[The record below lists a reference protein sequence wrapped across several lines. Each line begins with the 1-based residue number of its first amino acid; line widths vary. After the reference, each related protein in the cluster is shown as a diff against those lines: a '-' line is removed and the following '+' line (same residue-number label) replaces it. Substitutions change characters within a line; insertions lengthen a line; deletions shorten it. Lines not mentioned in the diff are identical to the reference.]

1 MPSKIVLRCQGGFC
15 NRFRA
20 IASAVL
26 WAEDLDARL
35 EIYWPVE
42 KGHMPAQLDHLIDP
56 ASIDRLTYIR
66 NGYIRAKQVLSVED
80 MIASIQTS
88 DHEVIIQS
96 YSMFHD
102 DLLKL
107 TDRGLAVLRKI
118 KVVPSITFIAHKA
131 MPSLGEG
138 LIGLHIR
145 RTDHVKCIA
154 ASPLQAFEELV
165 SKALSDHEGK
175 GGYTGRF
182 LLATDDAAVKER
194 FRDLFGEAIV
204 SPVVA
209 LGRMTESQQEMGV
222 VDWLLLQ
229 GCQKIYAS
237 AGSSFSEL
245 AAWRAG
251 IELVCVKVTSSA

>member
-26 WAEDLDARL
+26 WAEDIDARL

-42 KGHMPAQLDHLIDP
+42 KGHMPAPLEHLIDP
-56 ASIDRLTYIR
+56 SSIGRLTYVR
-66 NGYIRAKQVLSVED
+66 NGYIRAKQVLSVKD
-80 MIASIQTS
+80 MEASIQAS
-88 DHEVIIQS
+88 SYEVIIQS

-102 DLLKL
+102 DLVKL
-107 TDRGLAVLRKI
+107 TERGLAMLRKI
-118 KVVPSITFIAHKA
+118 QIVPSLTYMAEKA
-131 MPSLGEG
+131 MPSGE

-145 RTDHVKCIA
+145 RTDHVKCIE
-154 ASPLQAFEELV
+154 ASPLEAFEEIV
-165 SKALSDHEGK
+165 SKVLSLRSGHEGHE
-175 GGYTGRF
+175 GYKGRF
-182 LLATDDAAVKER
+182 LLATDDSAVKER

-204 SPVVA
+204 SPVVT

-229 GCQKIYAS
+229 GCKKIYAS

-251 IELVCVKVTSSA
+251 IELICV

>member
-15 NRFRA
+15 NRIRA
-20 IASAVL
+20 IVSAVL

-42 KGHMPAQLDHLIDP
+42 KGHMPAPLDHLIDP
-56 ASIDRLTYIR
+56 ASIGRLTYVH
-66 NGYIRAKQVLSVED
+66 NGYTRAKQVLSVED
-80 MIASIQTS
+80 MVASIQTS
-88 DHEVIIQS
+88 SDHVVIQS

-102 DLLKL
+102 DLINR
-107 TDRGLAVLRKI
+107 TERGLAALRKI
-118 KVVPSITFIAHKA
+118 QPVASLTHIANRA
-131 MPSLGEG
+131 MPAGE

-154 ASPLQAFEELV
+154 ASPLEAFEEIV
-165 SKALSDHEGK
+165 SKVLGCMSDLSEVRG
-175 GGYTGRF
+175 TRF

-194 FRDLFGEAIV
+194 FRELFGEAIV
-204 SPVVA
+204 SPVVT

-229 GCQKIYAS
+229 GCKKIYAS

-251 IELVCVKVTSSA
+251 IELVYV

>member
-1 MPSKIVLRCQGGFC
+1 MYSVSNMQSKIVLRCQGGFC

-20 IASAVL
+20 IVSAVL
-26 WAEDLDARL
+26 WAEDIDARL

-42 KGHMPAQLDHLIDP
+42 KGHMPVPLEHLIVPD
-56 ASIDRLTYIR
+56 SIPRVTYVR

-80 MIASIQTS
+80 MEASIQAS
-88 DHEVIIQS
+88 IHEIIIQS
-96 YSMFHD
+96 YSMFHN
-102 DLLKL
+102 DLINR
-107 TDRGLAVLRKI
+107 TERGVSMLRKI
-118 KVVPSITFIAHKA
+118 KIVPSLTYIAHKA
-131 MPSLGEG
+131 MPAGE

-154 ASPLQAFEELV
+154 ASPLSAFEELV
-165 SKALSDHEGK
+165 SKTLGSMSDLSEMRG
-175 GGYTGRF
+175 TRF
-182 LLATDDAAVKER
+182 LLATDDAEVKQR
-194 FRDLFGEAIV
+194 FRDLYGDAIV
-204 SPVVA
+204 SPVVT

-229 GCQKIYAS
+229 GCSRIYAS

-251 IELVCVKVTSSA
+251 IEVVCV

>member
-1 MPSKIVLRCQGGFC
+1 MPLKIVLRCQGGFC

-42 KGHMPAQLDHLIDP
+42 KGHMPAALDHLIDP
-56 ASIDRLTYIR
+56 ASIGRLTYVR
-66 NGYIRAKQVLSVED
+66 NGYVRAKQVLSIGD
-80 MIASIQTS
+80 MEASIKAS
-88 DHEVIIQS
+88 NHEVLIQS
-96 YSMFHD
+96 YSMFHK
-102 DLLKL
+102 DLVNL
-107 TDRGLAVLRKI
+107 TERGIDALRKI
-118 KVVPSITFIAHKA
+118 QIVPSLAHMASKA
-131 MPSLGEG
+131 MPAGE

-154 ASPLQAFEELV
+154 ASPLSAFEEIV
-165 SKALSDHEGK
+165 SKILSDHEGK

-182 LLATDDAAVKER
+182 LLATDDFAVKQG
-194 FRDLFGEAIV
+194 FRELFGEAIV
-204 SPVVA
+204 SPVVT

-229 GCQKIYAS
+229 GCEKIYAS

-251 IELVCVKVTSSA
+251 INLICV

>member
-26 WAEDLDARL
+26 WAEDIDARL

-42 KGHMPAQLDHLIDP
+42 KGHMPAPLEHLIVP
-56 ASIDRLTYIR
+56 ASIGRLTYVR

-80 MIASIQTS
+80 MKASIQAS
-88 DHEVIIQS
+88 SYEIIIQS

-102 DLLKL
+102 DLINL
-107 TDRGLAVLRKI
+107 TERGLAMLRKI
-118 KVVPSITFIAHKA
+118 QIVPSLANMAIKA
-131 MPSLGEG
+131 MPAGE

-154 ASPLQAFEELV
+154 ASPLEAFEEIV
-165 SKALSDHEGK
+165 SKVVASGQ
-175 GGYTGRF
+175 GGFKGRF
-182 LLATDDAAVKER
+182 LLATDDSAVKER
-194 FRDLFGEAIV
+194 FHDLFGDAIV
-204 SPVVA
+204 SPVVT

-229 GCQKIYAS
+229 GCTKIYAS

-251 IELVCVKVTSSA
+251 IELICV

>member
-1 MPSKIVLRCQGGFC
+1 MPTKIVLRCQCGFC
-15 NRFRA
+15 NRIRA
-20 IASAVL
+20 IVSAVL

-42 KGHMPAQLDHLIDP
+42 KGHMPAPLEHLIVP
-56 ASIDRLTYIR
+56 ASIDRLTYVH

-80 MIASIQTS
+80 MVASIQASS
-88 DHEVIIQS
+88 DHVVIQS

-102 DLLKL
+102 DLINR
-107 TDRGLAVLRKI
+107 TERGLAALRKI
-118 KVVPSITFIAHKA
+118 QIVPSLTNMAQKA
-131 MPSLGEG
+131 MPSGE

-154 ASPLQAFEELV
+154 ASPVQAFEEIV
-165 SKALSDHEGK
+165 SKVMASWPQA
-175 GGYTGRF
+175 YAGRF

-194 FRDLFGEAIV
+194 FRDLFGDAIV
-204 SPVVA
+204 SPVVT

-251 IELVCVKVTSSA
+251 VELIV

>member
-1 MPSKIVLRCQGGFC
+1 MPLKIVLRCQGGFC

-42 KGHMPAQLDHLIDP
+42 KGHMPAALDHLIVP
-56 ASIDRLTYIR
+56 ESIKRLTYVR

-80 MIASIQTS
+80 MEASIKAS
-88 DHEVIIQS
+88 NHEVLIQS
-96 YSMFHD
+96 YSMFHK
-102 DLLKL
+102 DLVNL
-107 TDRGLAVLRKI
+107 TERGIDALRKI
-118 KVVPSITFIAHKA
+118 QII
-131 MPSLGEG
+131 PSLTNIADELLPSGD

-154 ASPLQAFEELV
+154 ASPLSAFEEIV
-165 SKALSDHEGK
+165 SKVMADHEGK

-182 LLATDDAAVKER
+182 LLATDDAAVKE
-194 FRDLFGEAIV
+194 LFSKFGDAIV
-204 SPVVA
+204 SPVLT
-209 LGRMTESQQEMGV
+209 LGRMTQDQQKMGV

-229 GCQKIYAS
+229 RCSKIYAS

-251 IELVCVKVTSSA
+251 INLICV

>member
-1 MPSKIVLRCQGGFC
+1 MAPSKIVLRCQGGFC

-20 IASAVL
+20 IVSAVL

-42 KGHMPAQLDHLIDP
+42 KGHMPAPLDHLIDP

-80 MIASIQTS
+80 MA
-88 DHEVIIQS
+88 EVIIQS

-102 DLLKL
+102 DLINR
-107 TDRGLAVLRKI
+107 TERGLAALRKI
-118 KVVPSITFIAHKA
+118 RPVSSLTFMAHKA
-131 MPSLGEG
+131 MPSLGQG

-145 RTDHVKCIA
+145 RTDHVKCIE
-154 ASPLQAFEELV
+154 ASPLEAFQGLV
-165 SKALSDHEGK
+165 SNALRDHYK
-175 GGYTGRF
+175 GRF
-182 LLATDDAAVKER
+182 LLATDDAAVKQG
-194 FRDLFGEAIV
+194 FRDLFGDAIV
-204 SPVVA
+204 SPVVS

-251 IELVCVKVTSSA
+251 IELICV

>member
-1 MPSKIVLRCQGGFC
+1 MASIVLRCQGGFC

-20 IASAVL
+20 IASAAL
-26 WAEDLDARL
+26 WAEDLDAKL
-35 EIYWPVE
+35 IIYWPVE
-42 KGHMPAQLDHLIDP
+42 KGHMPAPLDHLIDP
-56 ASIDRLTYIR
+56 ASIPRLTDVH

-80 MIASIQTS
+80 MVASIQAST
-88 DHEVIIQS
+88 DEVVIQS
-96 YSMFHD
+96 YSIFHN
-102 DLLKL
+102 DLVNL
-107 TDRGLAVLRKI
+107 TERGLSMLRKI
-118 KVVPSITFIAHKA
+118 QPVASIKHIANRA
-131 MPSLGEG
+131 MPAGD

-154 ASPLQAFEELV
+154 ASPVEAFEELV
-165 SKALSDHEGK
+165 SKVLSSMSDLSEMRG
-175 GGYTGRF
+175 TRF
-182 LLATDDAAVKER
+182 LLATDDSAVKER
-194 FRDLFGEAIV
+194 FSKFGDAIV
-204 SPVVA
+204 SPVVM

-251 IELVCVKVTSSA
+251 IELILV

>member
-26 WAEDLDARL
+26 WAEDIDARL

-42 KGHMPAQLDHLIDP
+42 KGHMPAPLENLIVP
-56 ASIDRLTYIR
+56 ASIGRLTYVR

-80 MIASIQTS
+80 MKASIQAS
-88 DHEVIIQS
+88 SYEIIIQS

-102 DLLKL
+102 DLINL
-107 TDRGLAVLRKI
+107 TERGLAMLRKI
-118 KVVPSITFIAHKA
+118 QPVPSLVHMADQKLQDTLAYKA
-131 MPSLGEG
+131 MPAGE

-154 ASPLQAFEELV
+154 ASPLEAFEELV
-165 SKALSDHEGK
+165 SKVMASGQ
-175 GGYTGRF
+175 GGFKGRF
-182 LLATDDAAVKER
+182 LLATDDSAVKER
-194 FRDLFGEAIV
+194 FHDLFGDAIV
-204 SPVVA
+204 SPVVT

-229 GCQKIYAS
+229 GCKKIYAS

-251 IELVCVKVTSSA
+251 IELICV